1 MSRIPVR
8 IALVGA
14 GLAAAFA
21 LLAALAV
28 EKFLGI
34 VPCALCLLERWPYR
48 IAIVLA
54 VVGLLLP
61 RRLARW
67 ALPACGLVVF
77 AGALIAGVHVG
88 VEWGFWPSPLPEC
101 AAPQITVGT
110 IAERLA
116 AMPAHPAKPCDE
128 ATYIIPFLPL
138 STAMLN
144 LLFALVYAWAA
155 DFAFEHLRRH

>member
-14 GLAAAFA
+14 GLAAAAA
-21 LLAALAV
+21 LLAALAA
-28 EKFLGI
+28 EKFLGL

-48 IAIVLA
+48 IAIAVA

-67 ALPACGLVVF
+67 ALVACGLVVL

-101 AAPQITVGT
+101 AAPQITAGT

-116 AMPAHPAKPCDE
+116 AMPTHPAKPCDE
-128 ATYIIPFLPL
+128 PTYIIPFLPL
-138 STAMLN
+138 STATLN
-144 LLFALVYAWAA
+144 LLFALVYAWAT